1 LILPNLTQQSYSFD
15 SKMLYCKMHIL
26 EPKTEE
32 QFEKYYRVRYE
43 TLRQPWGQPE
53 GSERVEDD
61 AYATHAMLVNEGNEV
76 IGVCRMHLSG
86 PHEAQIRF
94 MGIRKDMQGK
104 QLGDKLMY
112 YLEARAREKGASR
125 MILHARENAVNFYL
139 RNGYQVEEESYL
151 LFGSIQH
158 FKMAKQ
164 L

>member
-1 LILPNLTQQSYSFD
+1 MY
-15 SKMLYCKMHIL
+15 IL

-32 QFEKYYRVRYE
+32 QFQKYYRVRYE

-61 AYATHAMLVNEGNEV
+61 VHAIHAMLVNEKEEV

-86 PHEAQIRF
+86 AHEAQIRF
-94 MGIRKDMQGK
+94 MGVRKDMQGQ
-104 QLGDKLMY
+104 QLGDKLMHY
-112 YLEARAREKGASR
+112 MEARAREMGVTH

-139 RNGYQVEEESYL
+139 RNGYHVEEESYL

-158 FKMAKQ
+158 FKMSKQ